1 MPQLVIDA
9 STAEHARGGI
19 GVVTERFLEAL
30 AEIDGHDAAVVVA
43 GPNVAVPE
51 ALVAWRADA
60 ARWSAYRIAL
70 QRLGFPALLQVAP
83 SLRGAARV
91 LYLDSYVPL
100 WSQPAEGPSAECFVH
115 DVLPLTHPQY
125 FTARRDVMKR
135 LAFAS
140 VRKQRPRVY
149 TSAEFTAGEIRRELG
164 LEAQVVRFGCG
175 QFADAEAD
183 AALSRAP
190 PAARPYVA
198 YIGALEARK
207 DIRTL
212 VRGFT
217 LVRDGVADPLQLAIV
232 GDWRMAEGR
241 ELRRWVRDLGVEHVR
256 FLGRL
261 STRDARA
268 LLAGA
273 SALVYPSL
281 AEGFGLPVLE
291 ALAIGT
297 RVVAT
302 DLPAITSWAGDTVVT
317 FPPGDP
323 AGLASAL
330 REVLAAPR
338 DPGAIARG
346 KALAEG
352 YRWRRFAE
360 SLLSG

>member
-43 GPNVAVPE
+43 GPHVAVPE
-51 ALVAWRADA
+51 ALVAWRADT
-60 ARWSAYRIAL
+60 ARWSASRIAL

-100 WSQPAEGPSAECFVH
+100 WSQPGEGPSAECFVH
-115 DVLPLTHPQY
+115 DVLPLTHPHY

-164 LEAQVVRFGCG
+164 LKAHVVRFG
-175 QFADAEAD
+175 
-183 AALSRAP
+183 RAP
-190 PAARPYVA
+190 SAARPYVV

-212 VRGFT
+212 VQGFT
-217 LVRDGVADPLQLAIV
+217 LARDDGADPLQLAIA
-232 GDWRMAEGR
+232 GDWRTAEGR
-241 ELRRWVRDLGVEHVR
+241 ELRRWVRDLGAEHVR

-261 STRDARA
+261 STKDARE
-268 LLAGA
+268 LLTGA

-302 DLPAITSWAGDTVVT
+302 DLPAITSWAGDTVIT
-317 FPPGDP
+317 YPPGDP

-338 DPGAIARG
+338 DPGAIVSG

-360 SLLSG
+360 SLLAG